1 MRRIRALTLA
11 VAASAAL
18 LPMPVATAA
27 DPSALRAD
35 GTFTVYGSG
44 WGHGLGLSQW
54 GSYGLAKKG
63 WSAERILTYF
73 YSGTSV
79 VTDQSPPEDIRVELT
94 SGRRQIRLTAEGGPV
109 QLWAKQPGTG
119 KALGTIPAGETWIVR
134 AVDGAFEVYDATGA
148 MVGARAWGSASSD
161 LFATYADAG
170 ARVKVP
176 EGGATYNRGTL
187 EIDLTGCPSGCAV
200 RLILQLPFEEYLLG
214 IGEVPSSWPM
224 QALRAQAV
232 AARSF
237 ALYKI
242 RKYGVQ
248 AACACNV
255 SDGSNDQVYMGWSK
269 EGGTQGARWVKAVET
284 TAGQIVTYQGA
295 VALTVYTASD
305 GGHTEDLNVQWGTP
319 LSSFPYLAGV
329 CDPGEYTPANPWTD
343 WSREFSVEAF
353 TQALAPYT
361 GPIGTVQGFG
371 KIVRGVSGRIQDA
384 VVLGSDGEATLSGA
398 EIRSALSLPDDR
410 IWIDSDRNI
419 HGDIR
424 VKYDALMCEPG
435 LPTSTTK
442 TLAGGSRQTF
452 QVGAIYRNDGVGVS
466 VWLRGAIYNEYL
478 SVGGAAGILGLP
490 TADPTKVS
498 IAGSAKAGGR
508 RRAVS
513 CPSGCTRAD
522 FAGGRVYWKGG
533 LGAFA
538 LWGDVLAAYLDSGG
552 ADGPLGFPTSRVQQA
567 AGGATSATFEG
578 GTISCSAGSCRVK

>member
-1 MRRIRALTLA
+1 MRRILALALV

-18 LPMPVATAA
+18 LPTPAATAA
-27 DPSALRAD
+27 QGSLARGDQ
-35 GTFTVYGSG
+35 TFTVYGSG

-79 VTDQSPPEDIRVELT
+79 EEDQSPQGEIRVELT

-109 QLWAKQPGTG
+109 RLWAKQPAGG
-119 KALGTIPAGETWIVR
+119 KAVGTIPAGETWVVK
-134 AVDGAFEVYDATGA
+134 AADGAYEVLDATGA
-148 MVGARAWGSASSD
+148 IVGGRPWGSASSD
-161 LFATYADAG
+161 LFATYVDAG
-170 ARVKVP
+170 ARVTVP
-176 EGGATYNRGTL
+176 EGGATYNRGYL
-187 EIDLTGCPSGCAV
+187 ELDLTGCPNGCAV
-200 RLILQLPFEEYLLG
+200 RLIVQLPFEEYLLG

-224 QALRAQAV
+224 EALRAQAV

-242 RKYGVQ
+242 RRYGMQ
-248 AACACNV
+248 ASCACNL
-255 SDGSNDQVYMGWSK
+255 SDGANDQVYAGWNK
-269 EGGTQGARWVKAVET
+269 EGGTEGARWVKAVET
-284 TAGQIVTYQGA
+284 TAGKIVSYQGA
-295 VALTVYTASD
+295 VALAVYTASD

-343 WSREFSVEAF
+343 WSRRFSVEAF
-353 TQALAPYT
+353 TGALAPYT
-361 GPIGTVQGFG
+361 GPIGPVQGFG

-384 VVLGSDGEATLSGA
+384 VVRGADGEATITGGEL
-398 EIRSALSLPDDR
+398 RSALSLPDDR
-410 IWIDSDRNI
+410 LWIDADRNI

-424 VKYDALMCEPG
+424 VKYDALLCEPG

-442 TLAGGSRQTF
+442 TVPGGSRQTF

-466 VWLRGAIYNEYL
+466 VWLKGALYDEYL
-478 SVGGAAGILGLP
+478 VVGGATGILGLP
-490 TADPTKVS
+490 TADPANV
-498 IAGSAKAGGR
+498 AGQR
-508 RRAVS
+508 RGLS

-538 LWGDVLAAYLDSGG
+538 LWGAVLDAYLDQGG
-552 ADGPLGFPTSRVQQA
+552 AGGPLGFPTSRVQQA
-567 AGGATSATFEG
+567 GDAATSATFEG
-578 GTISCSAGSCRVK
+578 GTISCSAGACRVS